1 MRGEFRNGVFV
12 DEDAPPEQRNIQ
24 YDLDPEKMEKIW
36 VRRNIHMIDMM
47 MESDSISFQKRYKSR
62 WDRLDEI
69 EKEKNLEERKVK
81 FRARMEEKRQRML
94 NNQMS
99 KEERE
104 EFMFRIR

>member
-1 MRGEFRNGVFV
+1 MGEKKHYMV
-12 DEDAPPEQRNIQ
+12 
-24 YDLDPEKMEKIW
+24 
-36 VRRNIHMIDMM
+36 DMM
-47 MESDSISFQKRYKSR
+47 MESDSILFQKRYKSR